1 MRPSLQS
8 RLVQAMADRCRRRIC
23 AVLVACVSVAGWGQ
37 GGGGGNLAPADIEA
51 AYLYNF
57 GKYVRF
63 PAGAAQDAQPFAICL
78 LGDDGIGA
86 PLDGLVA
93 NESVQG
99 RTIVTRR
106 LTSAAEAANCQIVY
120 IGQSEAPR
128 LAKSLSALESKPILT
143 VSSLPGFLE
152 HGGMIQFLLQ
162 DKRVRFA
169 VDLTSAE
176 RTHLELSSELL
187 KVAVHV
193 DAKPALEAK

>member
-1 MRPSLQS
+1 MQHSIQS
-8 RLVQAMADRCRRRIC
+8 RLAHGLADRCRRRIC
-23 AVLVACVSVAGWGQ
+23 AVLLAGVSVAGWAQ
-37 GGGGGNLAPADIEA
+37 GRGGNLAPADIEA

-63 PAGAAQDAQPFAICL
+63 PAGAAQDAPTFTICL

-99 RTIVTRR
+99 RKIVTRR
-106 LTSAAEAANCQIVY
+106 LTSAAEAASCQIVY
-120 IGQSEAPR
+120 IGQSEEPL
-128 LAKSLSALESKPILT
+128 LAKNLSALEGKPILT

-169 VDLTSAE
+169 VNLTSAE
-176 RTHLELSSELL
+176 RTHVELSSELL

-193 DAKPALEAK
+193 DARPALEAK